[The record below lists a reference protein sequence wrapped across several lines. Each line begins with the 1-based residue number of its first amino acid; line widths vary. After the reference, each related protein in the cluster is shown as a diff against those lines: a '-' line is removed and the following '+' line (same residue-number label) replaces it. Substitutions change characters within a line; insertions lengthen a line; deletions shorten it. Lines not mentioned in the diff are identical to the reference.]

1 MAEPELFQT
10 NLCGGVSKSYSTEV
24 WICRRGFTARFR
36 IEAADGIEILP
47 SAVGNIPTL
56 LCPQIAQIPKTICVI
71 WIKNLDGSPTM
82 SVTFLQELCVI
93 KGFEFFE
100 RIMGNYDV
108 TIIGAGLAGLQCA
121 RLLAR
126 NGLRVVLV
134 DRKNALDQKIHT
146 TGIFVRRTLVDF
158 DIPEDCL
165 GPPIKHVTLY
175 SPALRSMDLVS
186 ENDEFRVGRMGQLY
200 QRYLKQCLL
209 AGVQWLPETSYLG
222 HSSTKGKLTVN
233 LATGAITT
241 RYLIGADGARSRVA
255 RDLKLDLNREW
266 IVGVESVLEGAVID
280 GPPRLL
286 CFLDPELAPGYIA
299 WIAHDG
305 EETHLGV
312 GGYPSR
318 FDPLAALEKFRS
330 RVANI
335 VDLRSAKQ
343 IERRAGYIPVGG
355 VLRNI
360 ANTNGLL
367 IGDAAGAVSP
377 LTAGGL
383 DPCMRLSAF
392 AAQVVGEF
400 FSSGDLEALSK
411 YSGELFRARF
421 ASRLWARR
429 VASSLGQRQLLE
441 LGCAILRIPI
451 LNRIARHVFF
461 GRGSFPDVKAM
472 GGLLSNTTR
481 FCPKSYRT

>member
-1 MAEPELFQT
+1 
-10 NLCGGVSKSYSTEV
+10 
-24 WICRRGFTARFR
+24 
-36 IEAADGIEILP
+36 
-47 SAVGNIPTL
+47 
-56 LCPQIAQIPKTICVI
+56 
-71 WIKNLDGSPTM
+71 
-82 SVTFLQELCVI
+82 
-93 KGFEFFE
+93 
-100 RIMGNYDV
+100 MGNYDV

-126 NGLRVVLV
+126 KGLRVLLV
-134 DRKNALDQKIHT
+134 DRKNTLDQKIHT
-146 TGIFVRRTLVDF
+146 TGIFVRRTLLDF
-158 DIPEDCL
+158 DIPDDCL

-175 SPALRSMDLVS
+175 SPALRSMDFVS
-186 ENDEFRVGRMGQLY
+186 ANDEFCIGRMGQLY
-200 QRYLKQCLL
+200 QRYLQQCLL

-222 HSSTKGKLTVN
+222 HSSTNGKLTVR
-233 LATGAITT
+233 LSTSAVTT

-255 RDLKLDLNREW
+255 RELKLDLNREW
-266 IVGVESVLEGAVID
+266 IVGVESVFEGAVID

-286 CFLDPELAPGYIA
+286 CFLDPELSPGYIA

-305 EETHLGV
+305 VETHLGV

-318 FDPLAALEKFRS
+318 FDPLAALETFRS

-335 VDLRSAKQ
+335 VDLQHAKQ

-360 ANTNGLL
+360 ANTHGLL
-367 IGDAAGAVSP
+367 VGDAAGAVSP

-383 DPCMRLSAF
+383 DPCMRLSAL
-392 AAQVVGEF
+392 AAQVVGEYL
-400 FSSGDLEALSK
+400 SSGNPEALSL

-429 VASSLGQRQLLE
+429 IASTLGQRQLLE
-441 LGCAILRIPI
+441 LGCAVLRLPL

-461 GRGSFPDVKAM
+461 GRGSFPDVDAA
-472 GGLLSNTTR
+472 TD
-481 FCPKSYRT
+481 FCGSPG

>member
-1 MAEPELFQT
+1 
-10 NLCGGVSKSYSTEV
+10 
-24 WICRRGFTARFR
+24 
-36 IEAADGIEILP
+36 
-47 SAVGNIPTL
+47 
-56 LCPQIAQIPKTICVI
+56 
-71 WIKNLDGSPTM
+71 M
-82 SVTFLQELCVI
+82 SDSRTSC
-93 KGFEFFE
+93 
-100 RIMGNYDV
+100 DV

-126 NGLRVVLV
+126 RGLRVLLV

-146 TGIFVRRTLVDF
+146 TGIFVRRTLLDF
-158 DIPEDCL
+158 DIPDDCL

-175 SPALRSMDLVS
+175 SPAQRSIEFVS
-186 ENDEFRVGRMGQLY
+186 EHEEFRVGRMGQLY
-200 QRYLKQCLL
+200 QRYLQQCVL

-222 HSSTKGKLTVN
+222 HVSSNGQLTVR
-233 LATGAITT
+233 LSAGDVTT

-255 RDLKLDLNREW
+255 RDLQLDQNREW
-266 IVGVESVLEGAVID
+266 IVGIEQVFSGAVHD

-286 CFLDPELAPGYIA
+286 CFLEPDLAPGYIA

-318 FDPLAALEKFRS
+318 FDPSTALETFRA

-335 VDLRSAKQ
+335 VDLKNAKQ

-367 IGDAAGAVSP
+367 LGDAAGAVSP

-383 DPCMRLSAF
+383 DPCMRLSAL
-392 AAQVVGEF
+392 AAHVVGEYL
-400 FSSGDLEALSK
+400 SSGNPQALSV

-429 VASSLGQRQLLE
+429 IASTLTQRQLLE
-441 LGCAILRIPI
+441 LGCAVLRLPL
-451 LNRIARHVFF
+451 LNRLARHVFF
-461 GRGSFPDVKAM
+461 GRGSFPDVEVMESHAIFE
-472 GGLLSNTTR
+472 NT
-481 FCPKSYRT
+481 